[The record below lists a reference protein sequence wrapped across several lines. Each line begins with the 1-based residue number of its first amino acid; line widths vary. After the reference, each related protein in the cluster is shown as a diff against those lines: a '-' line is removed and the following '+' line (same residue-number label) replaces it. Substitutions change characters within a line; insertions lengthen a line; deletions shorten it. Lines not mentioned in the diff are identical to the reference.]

1 MESNVEEVADDYITK
16 VAVSIS
22 ITFGG
27 LALIGIA
34 VGVMST
40 LKWLKKR
47 EECKKGRV
55 AIKSITVMSQKH
67 HDDDEKHNIH
77 HLDDE

>member
-1 MESNVEEVADDYITK
+1 VESNVEEVEDDYITK

-27 LALIGIA
+27 LALIGFA
-34 VGVMST
+34 VGIMSM
-40 LKWLKKR
+40 LKWIKKR
-47 EECKKGRV
+47 DECKKGKV

-67 HDDDEKHNIH
+67 HDDDEKHKIH
-77 HLDDE
+77 KVDDE